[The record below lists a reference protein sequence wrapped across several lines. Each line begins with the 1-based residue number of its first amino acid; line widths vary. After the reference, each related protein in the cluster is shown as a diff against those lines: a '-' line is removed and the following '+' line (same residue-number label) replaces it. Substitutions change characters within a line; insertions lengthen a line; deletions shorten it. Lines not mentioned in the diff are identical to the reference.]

1 MATLTFDG
9 INYSPEVDFDLDLDD
24 ETFPMDRYHRVMDR
38 YEQQQLKLNKLA
50 CWDTHMGAN
59 SDVEDGHDVEDGYG
73 INADESIK
81 VVSDPE
87 DFVNQPVWVQNFQRM
102 ELTDE
107 EWDMLHKLGEMPDM
121 EFQVAAWRKFV
132 RMNGLS
138 GRRNSRTAEWIQLMD
153 KIADLRSDS
162 FVRLTEYNLDGRKRV
177 EWLARLLL
185 NRVVLKRLNNPTGWD
200 RFLQDNYYDYD

>member
-1 MATLTFDG
+1 MATLGYNAND
-9 INYSPEVDFDLDLDD
+9 YSPEVDFDLDLDD

-59 SDVEDGHDVEDGYG
+59 SDVEDGHDEEDGYG
-73 INADESIK
+73 ITADKSIK

-107 EWDMLHKLGEMPDM
+107 EWDMLHKLDEMPDM
-121 EFQVAAWRKFV
+121 DYQVGEWRKFV

-162 FVRLTEYNLDGRKRV
+162 FVRLTEYNTDGRKRV